1 MNNIMIGR
9 FVPGDSFI
17 HRLDPR
23 TKMIGTFVYILVLL
37 WANSWA
43 TYAWA

>member
-9 FVPGDSFI
+9 FVPGDSWI

-23 TKMIGTFVYILVLL
+23 TKMIGTFIFIFVIFVLYGILDIK
-37 WANSWA
+37 
-43 TYAWA
+43 